1 MVCACYL
8 LFNCTYFIIVLGYP
22 LKSLYDLDKANKTEK
37 KWILYFFLLI
47 VFYLLENT
55 LLFPLKWLLGKI
67 DFCMFPTV
75 KACFALWLYSCKTN
89 GIDFIES
96 KGGKYL
102 DLAFE
107 KVNPS
112 VGGILEKVGV
122 KNKGSS
128 SPSFSNKKTD

>member
-1 MVCACYL
+1 MVCACSL

-22 LKSLYDLDKANKTEK
+22 LKSLYDLDKARKTEK
-37 KWILYFFLLI
+37 KWILYFFLLT

-89 GIDFIES
+89 
-96 KGGKYL
+96 
-102 DLAFE
+102 
-107 KVNPS
+107 
-112 VGGILEKVGV
+112 
-122 KNKGSS
+122 
-128 SPSFSNKKTD
+128 

>member
-1 MVCACYL
+1 MVCACFL

-22 LKSLYDLDKANKTEK
+22 LKSLYDLDKAKKTEK

-89 GIDFIES
+89 GIDLIES
-96 KGGKYL
+96 KGGKYI

-107 KVNPS
+107 KVNPK
-112 VGGILEKVGV
+112 VGPILEKVGV

-128 SPSFSNKKTD
+128 TPSFSSKKTE

>member
-1 MVCACYL
+1 MVCACSL

-22 LKSLYDLDKANKTEK
+22 LKSLYDLDKAKKTEK
-37 KWILYFFLLI
+37 KWILYFFLLT

-107 KVNPS
+107 QVNPS

-122 KNKGSS
+122 QNKGSS
-128 SPSFSNKKTD
+128 TPSFSSKKTE

>member
-1 MVCACYL
+1 MVCACSL

-22 LKSLYDLDKANKTEK
+22 LKSLYDLDKQGKTDK
-37 KWILYFFLLI
+37 KWILYFFLLT
-47 VFYLLENT
+47 VFYFLEFT
-55 LLFPLKWLLGKI
+55 LLFPLKWILSKI

-75 KACFALWLYSCKTN
+75 KACFALWLYYYK

-112 VGGILEKVGV
+112 VGNVLAKVGI
-122 KNKGSS
+122 KNKGEQSS
-128 SPSFSNKKTD
+128 SSFVNKKNE